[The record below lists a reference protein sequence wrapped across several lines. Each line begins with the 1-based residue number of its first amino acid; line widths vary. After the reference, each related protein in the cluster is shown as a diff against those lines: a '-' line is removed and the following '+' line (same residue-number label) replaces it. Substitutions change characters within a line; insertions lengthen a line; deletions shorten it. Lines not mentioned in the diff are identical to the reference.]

1 MNRIKRP
8 DGFSLIEVLAG
19 LSIFAVVSAG
29 LAATTISTVRAN
41 STSRELTAASAL
53 IHSKI
58 EDFRAL
64 DPAGNPDDLT
74 AGTHN
79 DASNP
84 ITPLGA
90 AGGEF
95 RRSWVVTTNT
105 PKGGMSRIV
114 VSVTFNNPDSYT
126 MTGVTYVCRT
136 STCK

>member
-1 MNRIKRP
+1 MNRIERH
-8 DGFSLIEVLAG
+8 DGFSMIEVLAG
-19 LSIFAVVSAG
+19 LTIFAVVSAG
-29 LAATTISTVRAN
+29 LAATTISTVKAN

-58 EDFRAL
+58 EAFRAL
-64 DPAGNPDDLT
+64 DPAANPADLT
-74 AGTHN
+74 AGTHD

-84 ITPLGA
+84 ITPLGT

-105 PKGGMSRIV
+105 PKIGMSRV
-114 VSVTFNNPDSYT
+114 VVRVTFNNPDAYT